1 MAVVWAAENVF
12 ECSNGA
18 LLNEGGLFMRLR
30 IGPGAM
36 VAAAFIGPGT
46 ITTAS
51 VAGATTG
58 ITLIWAI
65 AFSVFAKVLL
75 QELAVRSALAT
86 DRDLATLIRDFGAGY
101 WWGAPLLLLIILAV
115 GVGNAA
121 YQSGNLSGAG
131 IGLNTALG
139 TNFTSVVLLS
149 ATASATL
156 IVINR
161 YRLLERILV
170 VLVAA
175 MGLLFTGLA
184 ILLAPLLWV
193 QPEVRLLPDFS
204 YANLTLVLALIGT
217 TVVPYNLFLHATAA
231 RQHWQGSSIGEAL
244 KGARWESC
252 VAILFG
258 GVTTT
263 AIVVVA
269 AALVPSA
276 VDQPAI
282 NAVIEAI
289 EVQMPGW
296 GVMILGM
303 GLFAAGLTSAIAAP
317 VAAGWTICGA
327 LGWSVDPQSLRFK
340 LVALTVV
347 LIGGLFAVVTSRPSA
362 LILTAQVTNALL
374 LPLIALVLI
383 MVANS
388 SLLPSSYRNNVVLN
402 ATGIAVLVAM
412 TLLAG
417 GKLFKILG

>member
-1 MAVVWAAENVF
+1 M
-12 ECSNGA
+12 G
-18 LLNEGGLFMRLR
+18 LR

-65 AFSVFAKVLL
+65 AFSIFATVLL
-75 QELAVRSALAT
+75 QELAVRSALTT

-101 WWGAPLLLLIILAV
+101 WWGLPMLLLIVLAV

-131 IGLNTALG
+131 IGLSTAFG
-139 TNFTSVVLLS
+139 VNSGAVVLVC
-149 ATASATL
+149 ATVAAIL

-170 VLVAA
+170 GLVAM
-175 MGLLFTGLA
+175 MGLLFIGLA
-184 ILLAPLLWV
+184 LLLAPLLWS
-193 QPEVRLLPDFS
+193 QPDVRLSPDFS
-204 YANLTLVLALIGT
+204 DTNLTLILALIGT

-231 RQHWQGSSIGEAL
+231 RKHWQGSAMAEAL
-244 KGARWESC
+244 SGARWESC
-252 VAILFG
+252 VAIFFG

-276 VDQPAI
+276 VDQPPLD
-282 NAVIEAI
+282 AVISAI
-289 EVQMPGW
+289 EGQIPGS
-296 GVMILGM
+296 GATILGI

-327 LGWSVDPQSLRFK
+327 MGWSVETDSLRFK
-340 LVALTVV
+340 IVALTVV
-347 LIGGLFAVVTSRPSA
+347 VMGGFFAVVTSRPAA
-362 LILTAQVTNALL
+362 LIVTAQVTNALL
-374 LPLIALVLI
+374 LPLIALVL
-383 MVANS
+383 MVVANS
-388 SLLPSSYRNNVVLN
+388 ALLPSAYRNHIVLN
-402 ATGIAVLVAM
+402 GAAILVLVTV
-412 TLLAG
+412 TLLAAS
-417 GKLFKILG
+417 KLVTLLG